1 MREQSN
7 TREAPLESL
16 DEPTLVELARAHD
29 GEAIRIII
37 RRYNRRLYR
46 VARGVLGDDSEA
58 EDVVQETY
66 VRAFAKLDRFRGESS
81 LSTWL
86 TRIAL
91 NEALG
96 RKRRVR
102 PMLALSVLD
111 EPPGRAEVIPFPSAP
126 TQVDPERS
134 VAQREIRQI
143 LERAID
149 DLPRAFR
156 AVFVLRVIEGMNI
169 EETAG
174 VLGIKPEAVKT
185 RLHRARRSL
194 QGALDQEITSAL
206 TDIFPFAGAR
216 CSGTADRVLQRLGI
230 G

>member
-1 MREQSN
+1 MREQG
-7 TREAPLESL
+7 TARETPLEAL
-16 DEPTLVELARAHD
+16 DEQGLVELARGHN

-46 VARGVLGDDSEA
+46 VARGVLGNDSEA

-66 VRAFAKLDRFRGESS
+66 FRAFTKLDRFRGESS

-111 EPPGRAEVIPFPSAP
+111 EPPWHAAIIPFPSGS

-134 VAQREIRQI
+134 VAQREIRGI

-149 DLPRAFR
+149 DLPRVFR

-169 EETAG
+169 EETAC
-174 VLGIKPEAVKT
+174 LLDIKPETVKT
-185 RLHRARRSL
+185 RLHRARRLL
-194 QGALDQEITSAL
+194 QERLDQEIASAL
-206 TDIFPFAGAR
+206 TDVFPFAGAR
-216 CSGTADRVLQRLGI
+216 CSGIAYRVLQRLGI
-230 G
+230 T

>member
-1 MREQSN
+1 MSEQARA
-7 TREAPLESL
+7 REAPLESL
-16 DEPTLVELARAHD
+16 DEQALVELARGRN
-29 GEAIRIII
+29 GEAIRVII

-46 VARGVLGDDSEA
+46 VARGVLGNDSEA

-66 VRAFAKLDRFRGESS
+66 VRAFTKLDRFRGESS

-111 EPPGRAEVIPFPSAP
+111 DPPRRAEIIPFPSAP
-126 TQVDPERS
+126 TQVDPERCI
-134 VAQREIRQI
+134 AQREIRRI
-143 LERAID
+143 LECAID

-156 AVFVLRVIEGMNI
+156 TVFVLRVIEGMNI

-174 VLGIKPEAVKT
+174 ILGIKPETVKT
-185 RLHRARRSL
+185 RLHRARRFL
-194 QGALDQEITSAL
+194 QEALDQEIASAL
-206 TDIFPFAGAR
+206 TDAFPFAGAR

-230 G
+230 T

>member
-1 MREQSN
+1 MSEQARA
-7 TREAPLESL
+7 REAPLESL
-16 DEPTLVELARAHD
+16 DEQALVELARGRN
-29 GEAIRIII
+29 GEAIRVII

-46 VARGVLGDDSEA
+46 VARGVLGNDSEA

-66 VRAFAKLDRFRGESS
+66 VRAFTKLDRFRGESS

-111 EPPGRAEVIPFPSAP
+111 DPPGRENIPFPSAP

-134 VAQREIRQI
+134 IAQREIRRI
-143 LERAID
+143 LERTID

-156 AVFVLRVIEGMNI
+156 TVFVLRVIEGMNI

-174 VLGIKPEAVKT
+174 ILGIKPETVKT
-185 RLHRARRSL
+185 RLHRARRFL
-194 QGALDQEITSAL
+194 QEALDQEIASAL
-206 TDIFPFAGAR
+206 TDEFPFAGAR
-216 CSGTADRVLQRLGI
+216 CSGTAYRVLQRLGI
-230 G
+230 T